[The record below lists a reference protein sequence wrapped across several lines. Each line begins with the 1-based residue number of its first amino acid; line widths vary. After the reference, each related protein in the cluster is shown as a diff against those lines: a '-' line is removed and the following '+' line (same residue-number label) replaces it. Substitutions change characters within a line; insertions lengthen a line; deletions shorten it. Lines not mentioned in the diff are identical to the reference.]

1 MYSINFPLNVLR
13 YMVTSNEL
21 TACHNKII
29 QPQLRIF
36 IKKLLMC
43 TFGRILELKQI
54 LIGEDFSIYTYVLLK
69 LIIILYILKCLCG
82 FI

>member
-1 MYSINFPLNVLR
+1 MYLINFPLTDLR
-13 YMVTSNEL
+13 YMVISNEL
-21 TACHNKII
+21 TAYHNKII

-54 LIGEDFSIYTYVLLK
+54 LIGEDLSIYTYV
-69 LIIILYILKCLCG
+69 
-82 FI
+82 

>member
-1 MYSINFPLNVLR
+1 MYSIIFPLHVLR

-21 TACHNKII
+21 TVCHDYII

-54 LIGEDFSIYTYVLLK
+54 LIDEELSIYTYV
-69 LIIILYILKCLCG
+69 
-82 FI
+82 

>member
-1 MYSINFPLNVLR
+1 MYSIIFALNVLR
-13 YMVTSNEL
+13 YMVTCNKL
-21 TACHNKII
+21 TVCHDYII

-54 LIGEDFSIYTYVLLK
+54 LISEELSIYTYV
-69 LIIILYILKCLCG
+69 
-82 FI
+82 